1 MAPKARRSKAVVPA
15 LPVALKTFKAHHVL
29 NRRLMHGWDPR
40 SRVGY
45 SYYKHQGLSKQTAK
59 KVAVYLLHCP
69 IEERADWWERMSN
82 FGTTPTNFTKVI
94 EEYQHESARLL
105 SKHQLR
111 IRPRAKVS
119 RMLSVC
125 IPELQMQAESYI
137 EQIVRRP
144 GPKHM

>member
-15 LPVALKTFKAHHVL
+15 LPVALKTLKAHHVL
-29 NRRLMHGWDPR
+29 NGRLMHGWDPR

-69 IEERADWWERMSN
+69 AEERADWWERMAN

-94 EEYQHESARLL
+94 AEYQHECA
-105 SKHQLR
+105 QLVAKSQQR
-111 IRPRAKVS
+111 IRSQEKSEQNAS
-119 RMLSVC
+119 RVQPLVADASGK
-125 IPELQMQAESYI
+125 L
-137 EQIVRRP
+137 
-144 GPKHM
+144 H